1 MGTEMSIECPEC
13 HFENTSDSKFC
24 KQCGAL
30 LRSVQGTDPT
40 NAGPDSYPIDAGPDP
55 QPGRPSG
62 DIPDLTKTME
72 APKEE
77 LTTGSTFAA
86 RYQIIEELGKGG
98 MGRVYKAHDTKIK
111 EKIALK
117 LINPEIAKDK
127 KTIERFSNEL
137 RLARKIR
144 HKNVCGMFDLGEEKG
159 THYITMEFVPGEDL
173 RSSIRRFGQLPIGKS
188 ISIAKQICEGLV
200 EAHRLGVIHRDLK
213 SNNIMID
220 KEGNVRVMDFG
231 IARSL
236 EAKGI
241 TGAGVMIGTPEYM
254 SPEQVE
260 GKDVDQRS
268 DIYSLGVI
276 LYEMV
281 TGRVPFEGDTPFTI
295 GVKHK
300 SETPKDPKK
309 MNSQI
314 PEELS
319 RVILKCLEKD
329 KDKRF
334 QSAGEVRLELTGI
347 EEGIPT
353 IEREIPLKKPITS
366 KEITVSFGLKNL
378 LIPALVV
385 IVIAAAA
392 VIIWQLLPQKE
403 PVYPPPEQK
412 SIAVLPFEDLSA
424 QKDQEHFCDGM
435 TEAIIA
441 KLSGIEELKKVISRT
456 SVMRYKGTEKDIKQI
471 GQELGVST
479 ILEGSIQ
486 KEKDNIRLIA
496 KLINVKDDSQI
507 WSETYDR
514 KLVSVFDIQSDMA
527 EKIAGALAAEISP
540 AQKKRMEKKPTENL
554 EAYNLYLKGRF
565 FWNKRTGEDIFKA
578 IEYFEQAIEVDSDY
592 ALAYAGISD
601 SYIVLP
607 DYTSIHPKESFSKA
621 EEMALRA
628 LEIDSE
634 LAETYTSLAQIKAR
648 DYNWSA
654 AEQNFKQ
661 AIELNPNYA
670 TAHHWYA
677 HNLLFRKR
685 FEEAVEE
692 IDRAVE
698 LDPLSL
704 VISRNA
710 GQIYYYAGQYDRAM
724 EWLYK
729 VMEIDPDFS
738 YVHFT
743 LGLVYWEKSMLEEAV
758 KEIRKEK
765 ELTRG
770 DSPLESILDA
780 FLGWYSM
787 SLGKKDKT
795 KELLNNLL
803 MKSQE
808 SYVPPTS
815 IASLY
820 FTLGEND
827 QGFEWLEKAYQVRDW
842 FLSFIKINSL
852 YDPVRTDPRFK
863 LMLKKMN
870 LDE

>member
-1 MGTEMSIECPEC
+1 MSIECPKC

-30 LRSVQGTDPT
+30 LLSVRGPDPT
-40 NAGPDSYPIDAGPDP
+40 DAGPDSYPIDVGPDP
-55 QPGRPSG
+55 RSGRPSG

-117 LINPEIAKDK
+117 LIKPEIAKDK
-127 KTIERFSNEL
+127 KTLERFSNEL

-188 ISIAKQICEGLV
+188 ISIAKQICEGLS
-200 EAHRLGVIHRDLK
+200 EAHRLGVVHRDLK

-220 KEGNVRVMDFG
+220 KEGNVRIMDFG

-236 EAKGI
+236 EGKGI

-260 GKDVDQRS
+260 GKDVNQRS

-309 MNSQI
+309 INTQI

-319 RVILKCLEKD
+319 RMILKCLEKD

-366 KEITVSFGLKNL
+366 KEITVSFGLKKL
-378 LIPALVV
+378 LIPVLVV

-403 PVYPPPEQK
+403 PAYTSQGQK
-412 SIAVLPFEDLSA
+412 SIAVLPFEDLSP
-424 QKDQEHFCDGM
+424 QKDQAHFCDGM

-441 KLSGIEELKKVISRT
+441 KLSSIEELKVISRT
-456 SVMRYKGTEKDIKQI
+456 SVMRYKDTKKDIKQI

-479 ILEGSIQ
+479 ILEGSVQ
-486 KEKDNIRLIA
+486 KEKDNIRLISQ
-496 KLINVKDDSQI
+496 LINVKDGFHL

-514 KLVSVFDIQSDMA
+514 KLVSVFDIQSDVA

-540 AQKKRMEKKPTENL
+540 AQKERMEKKPTENL

-565 FWNKRTGEDIFKA
+565 FWNKRTGEDILKA
-578 IEYFEQAIEVDSDY
+578 IEYFEQAIEIDPDY

-601 SYIVLP
+601 SYTVIP
-607 DYTSIHPKESFSKA
+607 DYTSIYPKETFSKA

-634 LAETYTSLAQIKAR
+634 LAEAYTSLAQIKAR

-654 AEQNFKQ
+654 SEKNFKQ

-677 HNLLFRKR
+677 LTLLFRER
-685 FEEAVEE
+685 FEEAIEE
-692 IDRAVE
+692 INRAVE

-710 GQIYYYAGQYDRAM
+710 GQIYGHAGQYDKAL

-729 VMEIDPDFS
+729 VIEIDPDFS
-738 YVHFT
+738 YVHFS
-743 LGLVYWEKSMLEEAV
+743 LGLVYWEESMLEEAV

-765 ELTRG
+765 ELARG
-770 DSPLESILDA
+770 DSPRESIADA
-780 FLGWYSM
+780 FLGWYYM
-787 SLGKKDKT
+787 SAGKKDRT
-795 KELLNNLL
+795 KQLLNNLL

-815 IASLY
+815 IAMLY

-842 FLSFIKINSL
+842 FLSFIKISAT
-852 YDPVRTDPRFK
+852 YDLVRNDPRFK

>member
-1 MGTEMSIECPEC
+1 MSIECPEC

-24 KQCGAL
+24 KECGTL
-30 LRSVQGTDPT
+30 LGSVREPAPT
-40 NAGPDSYPIDAGPDP
+40 DAGPDP
-55 QPGRPSG
+55 RSGRPSG
-62 DIPDLTKTME
+62 DIPDLTETME
-72 APKEE
+72 TPKEE

-117 LINPEIAKDK
+117 LIKPEIAKDK

-188 ISIAKQICEGLV
+188 ISIAKQICEGLS

-220 KEGNVRVMDFG
+220 KEGNVRIMDFG

-241 TGAGVMIGTPEYM
+241 TGSGVMIGTPEYM

-260 GKDVDQRS
+260 GKETDQRS

-281 TGRVPFEGDTPFTI
+281 TGRVPFEGDTPFAI

-300 SETPKDPKK
+300 SEIPRNPQES
-309 MNSQI
+309 NAQI
-314 PEELS
+314 PEDLS

-366 KEITVSFGLKNL
+366 KEITVSFGLKKL
-378 LIPALVV
+378 VIPALVV

-392 VIIWQLLPQKE
+392 LIIWQLLPQEE

-412 SIAVLPFEDLSA
+412 SIAVLPFEDLSP
-424 QKDQEHFCDGM
+424 QKDQAHFCDGM

-441 KLSGIEELKKVISRT
+441 KLSSIEELKVISRT
-456 SVMRYKGTEKDIKQI
+456 SVMRYKDTEKDIKQI

-486 KEKDNIRLIA
+486 KEKDNIRLISQ
-496 KLINVKDDSQI
+496 LINVKDGFHL

-514 KLVSVFDIQSDMA
+514 KLVSVFDIQSDVA

-540 AQKKRMEKKPTENL
+540 AQKERMEKKPTGNL

-578 IEYFEQAIEVDSDY
+578 IDYFEQAIQIDPDY

-601 SYIVLP
+601 SYTVLP
-607 DYTSIHPKESFSKA
+607 DYVSIHPKESFSKA

-634 LAETYTSLAQIKAR
+634 LAESYTSLAQIKAR

-654 AEQNFKQ
+654 AEKNFKQ

-677 HNLLFRKR
+677 LNLLVRER
-685 FEEAVEE
+685 FEEAIEE
-692 IDRAVE
+692 INRAVE

-704 VISRNA
+704 VTIRNA
-710 GQIYYYAGQYDRAM
+710 GQIYCYAGQYDKAL

-729 VMEIDPDFS
+729 VIEIDPDFS
-738 YVHFT
+738 WVHFS
-743 LGLVYWEKSMLEEAV
+743 LGLVYWEQSMLEEAV
-758 KEIRKEK
+758 KEIQKEK

-770 DSPLESILDA
+770 DSSRESIPDA
-780 FLGWYSM
+780 FLGWYYM
-787 SLGKKDKT
+787 SAGKKDKT

-842 FLSFIKINSL
+842 FLSYIKVSSL
-852 YDPVRTDPRFK
+852 YDPVRTDPRFE
-863 LMLKKMN
+863 LMLKRMN